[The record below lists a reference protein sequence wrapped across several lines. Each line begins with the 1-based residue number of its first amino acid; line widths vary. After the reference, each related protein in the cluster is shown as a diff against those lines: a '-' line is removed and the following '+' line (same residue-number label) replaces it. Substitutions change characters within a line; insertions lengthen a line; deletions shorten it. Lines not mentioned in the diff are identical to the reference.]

1 VEERGPQRTV
11 DGAPTVLL
19 VDDHAVVRAGIRMLL
34 EAEADVTVVAEASS
48 AEDAVALVLDRDPD
62 VIVTDLSMEG
72 IRGASV
78 VEAFVDRFPSALI
91 LVLSMV
97 DSPADVRRALEAGA
111 KGYMLKGAAAAELTD
126 AISRILSGESYVQ
139 PALGVLLAGHGSQ
152 AATHAD
158 PAAALTEREREVL
171 ALLAIGHTN
180 PEIATLLYLSP
191 RTVESHRANIQRK
204 LGVRSRAD
212 LVRAA
217 AAIDESEGRSEKE
230 PS

>member
-1 VEERGPQRTV
+1 VSER
-11 DGAPTVLL
+11 PTVLL

-34 EAEADVTVVAEASS
+34 ESQADVTVVAEASS
-48 AEDAVALVLDRDPD
+48 AEDAIAVVLDHDPD

-72 IRGASV
+72 IRGAV
-78 VEAFVDRFPSALI
+78 VEAFVDRFPSARI

-111 KGYMLKGAAAAELTD
+111 KGYMLKGAAAAELSD

-139 PALGVLLAGHGSQ
+139 PAHGVLLSGHGAR
-152 AATHAD
+152 AATYAD
-158 PAAALTEREREVL
+158 PAAALTGREREVL

-191 RTVESHRANIQRK
+191 RTVEPHRANIQRK

-217 AAIDESEGRSEKE
+217 AEIEESESRTGKQGG
-230 PS
+230 PSHARPP

>member
-1 VEERGPQRTV
+1 MSER
-11 DGAPTVLL
+11 PTVLL

-34 EAEADVTVVAEASS
+34 ESQADVTVVAEASS
-48 AEDAVALVLDRDPD
+48 AEDAIAVVLDRDRD

-111 KGYMLKGAAAAELTD
+111 KGYMLKGAAAAELSD
-126 AISRILSGESYVQ
+126 AISRILRGESYVQ
-139 PALGVLLAGHGSQ
+139 PALGVLLAGHGSR
-152 AATHAD
+152 APTYAD
-158 PAAALTEREREVL
+158 PAVALTEREREVL
-171 ALLAIGHTN
+171 SLLAIGHTN

-191 RTVESHRANIQRK
+191 RTVESHRANLQRK

-217 AAIDESEGRSEKE
+217 AEIEESESRTGKEDGRSH
-230 PS
+230 PRPP